1 MSEKEGREMKKSLKM
16 CISLALMFLLM
27 FVALNGFAGSKKEE
41 APAPEEKPAAKVE
54 GPVRG
59 GTFHFARDS
68 EPATLNPIGAN
79 DNASIFALVQI
90 FDTLVESTHAPTPQ
104 PAIAESW
111 KVSDDGLTWTFKL
124 RKATFSNGDPV
135 TAEDVKFSIDRF
147 ANPDINSFYAG
158 FGAMIERTEIV
169 DASTFRIYLN
179 RVDGAFLDYLST
191 FIPSIIPKKIY
202 EQMGDEAFS
211 EKPIGSG
218 PFMVNEWVRGEKL
231 VLDRNPYYWKEGQP
245 YVDRIVFYYVPDDN
259 TRMLKVESGEAHIA
273 TEVPYGQ
280 IERLNAIKS
289 VNVQIED
296 VMAWDA
302 IWFNIRKPPLDD
314 KNIRQALNYATPKE
328 AMLKTLMHGAGEIA
342 NHVIAKVKYWDP
354 SVSAYP
360 YDMAKAKELM
370 AKSKAPN
377 GFSMPMLIVAGD
389 SVERQQAEIVQAE
402 WAKLGVKIT
411 IEAVD
416 VGTIWDR
423 WLSSEEMCF
432 TLPGNALSSDALSD
446 DNLGLVFFDFTAG
459 AESFWTGW
467 NNPRAIELVQKAG
480 KTLDENVRR
489 QTYHEVQRLV
499 MEDAPAVPLFFTK
512 ARTALRDNV
521 HGFSTLPVKW
531 WNLEDVWIEK

>member
-1 MSEKEGREMKKSLKM
+1 MKKNLKIILSL
-16 CISLALMFLLM
+16 IVVLLLLL
-27 FVALNGFAGSKKEE
+27 VAFPAWTGSKKEE
-41 APAPEEKPAAKVE
+41 APAPAEEPTVVPE
-54 GPVRG
+54 GPRRG
-59 GTFHFARDS
+59 GTLHFARDS

-90 FDTLVESTHAPTPQ
+90 FDTLVESTHEPTPQ
-104 PAIAESW
+104 PALAESW
-111 KVSDDGLTWTFKL
+111 TVSDDGLTWTFKL
-124 RKATFSNGDPV
+124 RKAKFSNGDPV

-147 ANPDINSFYAG
+147 ANPEINSFYAG

-169 DASTFRIYLN
+169 DPSTFRVYLN

-218 PFMVNEWVRGEKL
+218 PFKVTEWIRGEKL

-245 YVDRIVFYYVPDDN
+245 YVDRIIFYYVPDSN

-273 TEVPYGQ
+273 TEVPYSD
-280 IERLNAIKS
+280 IERLDAI
-289 VNVQIED
+289 NGINILIED

-314 KNIRQALNYATPKE
+314 KLIRQALNYATPKE
-328 AMLKTLMHGAGEIA
+328 AMLKSLLHGAGEIA

-354 SVSAYP
+354 TVPAYP
-360 YDMAKAKELM
+360 YDLNKAKELM
-370 AKSKAPN
+370 AKSKAPK

-389 SVERQQAEIVQAE
+389 QVERQQAEIVQAE
-402 WAKLGVKIT
+402 WAKIGVNIT
-411 IEAVD
+411 INAVD

-423 WLSSEEMCF
+423 WCSSEEMCF
-432 TLPGNALSSDALSD
+432 TYPGNGLSSDALSD
-446 DNLGLVFFDFTAG
+446 DNLALVFFDFSAG

-467 NNPRAIELVQKAG
+467 NNPRAIELCHKAG
-480 KTLDENVRR
+480 ATVDENVRT
-489 QTYHEVQRLV
+489 QAFHELQRLV
-499 MEDAPAVPLFFTK
+499 MEEAPAVPLFFTK
-512 ARTALRDNV
+512 ARTALLDNV

-531 WNLEDVWIEK
+531 WNLEDVWIEE